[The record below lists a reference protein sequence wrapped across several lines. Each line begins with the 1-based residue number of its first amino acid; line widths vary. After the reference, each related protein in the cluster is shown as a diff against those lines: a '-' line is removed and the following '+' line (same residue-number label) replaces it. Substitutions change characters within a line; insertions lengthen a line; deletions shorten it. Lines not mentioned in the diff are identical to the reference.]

1 MTSQLDN
8 TAQREGGGWGYRL
21 YALDGDNWKERPE
34 YRKRQGGNGFGL
46 SEEGVMYT
54 LTTVDRHIVAL
65 CAVEDGDE
73 G

>member
-1 MTSQLDN
+1 MRTEIDN
-8 TAQREGGGWGYRL
+8 AAQRERGRSRL
-21 YALDGDNWKERPE
+21 YALDGDSWKERPE
-34 YRKRQGGNGFGL
+34 YRKRQGSNGFGL

-73 G
+73 R

>member
-1 MTSQLDN
+1 MRTKIDN
-8 TAQREGGGWGYRL
+8 AVRRGGVGWPRL
-21 YALDGDNWKERPE
+21 YALDGDSWKERPE
-34 YRKRQGGNGFGL
+34 YRKRQGSNGFGL

>member
-1 MTSQLDN
+1 MRTEIDN
-8 TAQREGGGWGYRL
+8 AARREREWSRL
-21 YALDGDNWKERPE
+21 YALDGDSWKERPE
-34 YRKRQGGNGFGL
+34 YRKRQGSNGFGL

-73 G
+73 R

>member
-1 MTSQLDN
+1 MRTEIDN
-8 TAQREGGGWGYRL
+8 TMRRGRSRL
-21 YALDGDNWKERPE
+21 YALDGDKWKERPE

-65 CAVEDGDE
+65 CSVEDGDE

>member
-8 TAQREGGGWGYRL
+8 TARRERVSRL
-21 YALDGDNWKERPE
+21 YALDGDKWKERPE

-54 LTTVDRHIVAL
+54 MTSVDRHIVAL

-73 G
+73 R

>member
-1 MTSQLDN
+1 MRAEIDN
-8 TAQREGGGWGYRL
+8 AVRRGGQSRL
-21 YALDGDNWKERPE
+21 YALDGDKWKERPE

>member
-8 TAQREGGGWGYRL
+8 TARREREGSRL
-21 YALDGDNWKERPE
+21 YALDGDKWKERPE

-65 CAVEDGDE
+65 CAVEE
-73 G
+73 E